1 MSIFDYDRGC
11 FKVSARLV
19 EPILAIASHN
29 EDTRTFYMVLKSS
42 PHKIRIVKMTHASLE
57 ELKDPVTLTE
67 EVTNLM
73 SGLRGILYVV
83 TKKDQILVHTKL
95 DFAANLWKA
104 VHNGYVSCGFISD
117 KTSAKKAV
125 KPTNEEAT
133 EGINSCCE
141 FIKEWDSR
149 KKDAVR
155 KPYVE
160 GKHGNM
166 CSADVQCMLETKEA
180 MEINM
185 ARMEGLHCNNEG
197 KIRIYTMFSE
207 AHAEHGFGNM
217 PQGTARTLLDFAT
230 GLRSTL
236 LNMLLRYIDTQ
247 FSLAEEYRKAYMEP
261 VNDPVIDVE
270 ELTTMMSDLKPIV
283 EKAPRYHVVS
293 SYINSSDRAEDDGP
307 DILREALNIARSQPR
322 RTTRQFYKESAGYAP
337 QVLEEQYPDLL
348 FQKNDVVAHENVDG
362 TIGFIAVSVNLSKDD
377 FEKHGKVIGNK
388 LMSTDVMF
396 QYECGDLTTVKSKFL
411 LRDRLGSYLSYESG
425 YNNSD
430 QYYYLSE
437 TFLTDAKRAHALT

>member
-1 MSIFDYDRGC
+1 
-11 FKVSARLV
+11 
-19 EPILAIASHN
+19 
-29 EDTRTFYMVLKSS
+29 
-42 PHKIRIVKMTHASLE
+42 
-57 ELKDPVTLTE
+57 
-67 EVTNLM
+67 
-73 SGLRGILYVV
+73 
-83 TKKDQILVHTKL
+83 
-95 DFAANLWKA
+95 
-104 VHNGYVSCGFISD
+104 
-117 KTSAKKAV
+117 
-125 KPTNEEAT
+125 
-133 EGINSCCE
+133 
-141 FIKEWDSR
+141 
-149 KKDAVR
+149 
-155 KPYVE
+155 
-160 GKHGNM
+160 
-166 CSADVQCMLETKEA
+166 
-180 MEINM
+180 
-185 ARMEGLHCNNEG
+185 
-197 KIRIYTMFSE
+197 
-207 AHAEHGFGNM
+207 
-217 PQGTARTLLDFAT
+217 
-230 GLRSTL
+230 
-236 LNMLLRYIDTQ
+236 
-247 FSLAEEYRKAYMEP
+247 MEP

-322 RTTRQFYKESAGYAP
+322 RTTRQFYKESVGYAP